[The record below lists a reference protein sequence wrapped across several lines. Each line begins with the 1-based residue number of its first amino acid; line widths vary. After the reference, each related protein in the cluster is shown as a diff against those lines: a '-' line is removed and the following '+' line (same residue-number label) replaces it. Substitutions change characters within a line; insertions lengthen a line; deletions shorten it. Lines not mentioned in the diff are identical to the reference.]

1 MLLGA
6 PSAIR
11 NDRDTLFWTARW
23 VDSGSRLLVSVED
36 TDAARNLSESVAD
49 YTNSDEQWDVE
60 KLTSVLSL
68 DQVSLV
74 VGKTPPRAESGED
87 QWVWGGETNGHFS
100 IRSAYKLIYT
110 QANSIAHDRWK
121 LCWKWKERTI
131 SVAWEPGPAEWITL
145 NSDGSFGARAGRATT
160 GGLAR
165 DADGRCIFAYTMN
178 LGNCSITRAEMR
190 GAIEGLRRTWVVS
203 TGRSSCNLTHRR
215 RFISFLM
222 KMILDISTL
231 WKRPASKSYAVV
243 TGR

>member
-1 MLLGA
+1 MDSA
-6 PSAIR
+6 PAITR
-11 NDRDTLFWTARW
+11 RSFSW
-23 VDSGSRLLVSVED
+23 VRMV
-36 TDAARNLSESVAD
+36 TDVAD
-49 YTNSDEQWDVE
+49 RRRKN
-60 KLTSVLSL
+60 LTLAPA
-68 DQVSLV
+68 
-74 VGKTPPRAESGED
+74 K
-87 QWVWGGETNGHFS
+87 
-100 IRSAYKLIYT
+100 
-110 QANSIAHDRWK
+110 
-121 LCWKWKERTI
+121 RTI